1 MSEASATDRTT
12 PEEPARSVRVGV
24 LSFHNSKETKAICNA
39 VRALGHEPV
48 WLREENTR
56 TWIEDGTLHFDPDVD
71 VVANRLLATKAS
83 RPIDDLGVAE
93 SYAAARPVL
102 NAPET
107 VVRAMHKYGAAA
119 TLAEAGQPVPDAYMA
134 LAHQTI
140 NSGDPV
146 DGRTVHKPAIGTN
159 GDRMELVGDEA
170 VSPRIARRRAFLQQF
185 LDTDADS
192 DVDAERPFD
201 VRVYVVDDRIVGAM
215 KRYAPADEWR
225 TNVALGGDVE
235 GISEELP
242 PDAGR
247 LARRATT
254 ALGLDYAGVD
264 LLCRDGAWYV
274 LEVNA
279 TAGFKGFF
287 EATGVSPAPHIARL
301 AIERAE
307 GRVDPDR
314 VTELAATLDD
324 SVPDCKPA
332 IDSKPD
338 APETVGYTER
348 VAVSGGRDVES
359 AVAKS
364 DTGAQRTSID
374 IDLAAA
380 IGAGPIVDT
389 TRVKSGTQSERQK
402 RPLVDIEIELGGR
415 WHSTT
420 ASIEDRSHM
429 SYPVLLGRDVLRGY
443 RVDIERRVDEE

>member
-1 MSEASATDRTT
+1 MSEAFATSRTI
-12 PEEPARSVRVGV
+12 PEEPATGVRVGV

-39 VRALGHEPV
+39 VRALGHQPV

-56 TWIEDGTLHFDPDVD
+56 TWMENGTLHFDPDVD
-71 VVANRLLATKAS
+71 IVANRLLTTKAS
-83 RPIDDLGVAE
+83 QPLDDLGVAT

-107 VVRAMHKYGAAA
+107 VMRAMHKYGAAA
-119 TLAEAGQPVPDAYMA
+119 TLAAAGLPVPDAYMA
-134 LAHQTI
+134 FAHQTI
-140 NSGDPV
+140 NNGDHPV

-159 GDRMELVGDEA
+159 GDRMELVDVNEA
-170 VSPRIARRRAFLQQF
+170 VSPQIARRRAFLQQF
-185 LDTDADS
+185 LDTE
-192 DVDAERPFD
+192 AERPFD
-201 VRVYVVDDRIVGAM
+201 VRVYVVDDHIVGAM

-235 GISEELP
+235 GISDDLP
-242 PDAGR
+242 EDAAR
-247 LARRATT
+247 LATEATT
-254 ALGLDYAGVD
+254 VLDLDYAGVD
-264 LLCRDGAWYV
+264 LLRRDDTWYV

-287 EATGVSPAPHIARL
+287 EATGMSPAPYIARL

-307 GRVDPDR
+307 GRVESER
-314 VTELAATLDD
+314 VAELATTLDD
-324 SVPDCKPA
+324 SVPDCKPS
-332 IDSKPD
+332 IDSKP
-338 APETVGYTER
+338 ASPETVGYTEH
-348 VAVSGGRDVES
+348 VAVSGGRKIEY

-389 TRVKSGTQSERQK
+389 TRVKSGTRNGRQK
-402 RPLVDIEIELGGR
+402 RPLVDLEVKLGNR

-443 RVDIERRVDEE
+443 HVDIEQRVAEE